1 MENNENKQKKK
12 RLLALL
18 LLLIALLLGG
28 GLLWK
33 CDRGTPN
40 PDTSTTPNPDPSPV
54 NGEGSP
60 IAQKPTPTTQHRAY
74 AQKKRERMTVVEQEV
89 KEEPTTQTVEE
100 TPMKKE
106 VEKPVAREDREV
118 VEQDEPEIDQE
129 EDVAVVDTAE
139 IIRTPFK
146 MSRFRFGP
154 RLGIGY
160 TSITRL
166 GSILESYSVRPNFDM
181 TEKGYV
187 VPRLGIFAEWRYKR
201 IGVEA
206 GIDYTM
212 FSSTVTK
219 FTPLTDVKETFKFR
233 YDILYTQL
241 LGNVYLTPNIYMG
254 AGVSIAFPFVSR
266 NIDYKTNRNNFYQ
279 QVDNLT
285 RYHIRSSLD
294 RKVQFM
300 PTLRAGYQFDNG
312 LELGLEY
319 SYGTSDFIETLPNDY
334 GYNEIKNNTHFVS
347 FFVGYNI
354 FRNSK

>member
-33 CDRGTPN
+33 CNRWTP
-40 PDTSTTPNPDPSPV
+40 TTPNPDPSPV

-60 IAQKPTPTTQHRAY
+60 ITQHLTPNNQHPHRAY
-74 AQKKRERMTVVEQEV
+74 AQKKRERMKVVEQAV
-89 KEEPTTQTVEE
+89 KEEPTVQTVEE
-100 TPMKKE
+100 TPVTKE
-106 VEKPVAREDREV
+106 VEKPVTREERKV

-139 IIRTPFK
+139 IIRPSFPE
-146 MSRFRFGP
+146 SHFRFGP

-166 GSILESYSVRPNFDM
+166 GGILESYNVRPHFDM

-187 VPRLGIFAEWRYKR
+187 VPRIGLFGEWRYKR
-201 IGVEA
+201 L
-206 GIDYTM
+206 GIELGADYTM
-212 FSSTVTK
+212 FSSTLTK
-219 FTPLTDVKETFKFR
+219 YTPQTDVRETVKFR

-254 AGVSIAFPFVSR
+254 AGVSVAFPFVSR
-266 NIDYKTNRNNFYQ
+266 NIDYSTNRNTFYQ

-285 RYHIRSSLD
+285 RYHLRNSLKK
-294 RKVQFM
+294 RPQLL
-300 PTLRAGYQFDNG
+300 PTIHAGYQLDNG
-312 LELGLEY
+312 IQFGLEY
-319 SYGTSDFIETLPNDY
+319 SYGITDLMETLPNDY
-334 GYNEIKNNTHFVS
+334 SYNEIKNNTHFVS
-347 FFVGYNI
+347 FTVAYNI
-354 FRNSK
+354 FCNRKKK

>member
-33 CDRGTPN
+33 CNKTPTPPN

-60 IAQKPTPTTQHRAY
+60 IAQKPTPTTAHPRVY
-74 AQKKRERMTVVEQEV
+74 AKRKRVAAVEQEV

-100 TPMKKE
+100 TPVKKE

-129 EDVAVVDTAE
+129 EDVAVVDTAKVTRPSFRE
-139 IIRTPFK
+139 
-146 MSRFRFGP
+146 SRFRFGP

-166 GSILESYSVRPNFDM
+166 GGILESYNVRPHFDM
-181 TEKGYV
+181 TEKGYI
-187 VPRLGIFAEWRYKR
+187 VPRIGLFGEWRYKR
-201 IGVEA
+201 IGVELGA
-206 GIDYTM
+206 DYTM
-212 FSSTVTK
+212 FSSTLTK
-219 FTPLTDVKETFKFR
+219 YTPQTDLRETVKFR
-233 YDILYTQL
+233 YDMLYTQL

-254 AGVSIAFPFVSR
+254 AGVSVVFPFVSR
-266 NIDYKTNRNNFYQ
+266 NIDYLTNRNSFYQ

-285 RYHIRSSLD
+285 RYHLRNSLKK
-294 RKVQFM
+294 RPQLL
-300 PTLRAGYQFDNG
+300 PTIHAGYLLNNGIQF
-312 LELGLEY
+312 GLEY
-319 SYGTSDFIETLPNDY
+319 SYGITDLIETLPNDY
-334 GYNEIKNNTHFVS
+334 SYNEIKNNTHFVS
-347 FFVGYNI
+347 FTVAYSI
-354 FRNSK
+354 KY

>member
-33 CDRGTPN
+33 CDKGTTPN
-40 PDTSTTPNPDPSPV
+40 NDTSTTPNPDPSPV

-60 IAQKPTPTTQHRAY
+60 ITQKLTPNTTHPRVY
-74 AQKKRERMTVVEQEV
+74 AKRKRVAAVEQEV
-89 KEEPTTQTVEE
+89 KEEPVLQTMEE
-100 TPMKKE
+100 APVKKE
-106 VEKPVAREDREV
+106 VEKPVAREDIDV

-139 IIRTPFK
+139 IIRTPFPK
-146 MSRFRFGP
+146 SPFRFGP

-166 GSILESYSVRPNFDM
+166 GGILESYNVRPHFDM

-187 VPRLGIFAEWRYKR
+187 VPRVGLFGEWRYKR
-201 IGVEA
+201 IGIELGA
-206 GIDYTM
+206 DYTM
-212 FSSTVTK
+212 FSSTLTK
-219 FTPLTDVKETFKFR
+219 YTPQTDLRETVKFR
-233 YDILYTQL
+233 YDMLYTQL

-254 AGVSIAFPFVSR
+254 AGVSVAFPFVSR
-266 NIDYKTNRNNFYQ
+266 NIDYLTNRNSFYQ

-285 RYHIRSSLD
+285 RYHLRNSLKK
-294 RKVQFM
+294 RPQLL
-300 PTLRAGYQFDNG
+300 PTIHAGYLLNNGIQF
-312 LELGLEY
+312 GLEY
-319 SYGTSDFIETLPNDY
+319 SYGITDLIETLPNDY
-334 GYNEIKNNTHFVS
+334 SYNEIKNNTHFVS
-347 FFVGYNI
+347 FTVGYNI
-354 FRNSK
+354 KY